1 MKVKIFRCPLGCP
14 LPGPLPEN
22 ELCELKVT
30 ETRDPVYPPVRCP
43 YTLRNSEAE
52 EWVLVDEYE
61 VEE

>member
-14 LPGPLPEN
+14 LPEN
-22 ELCELKVT
+22 KLCELKVT
-30 ETRDPVYPPVRCP
+30 ETRDPVYLPVRCP
-43 YTLRNSEAE
+43 YTLHNSEAE